1 MTTSAVPYMAA
12 ESDTDRVNRSFLGF
26 MQSALGVDNTYAT
39 DDTNMR
45 QATGQFLT
53 VNPLDGS
60 YSIVGSTQSS
70 LQGQQNKIAGLS
82 PVMLLLIAGSLY
94 LALK

>member
-26 MQSALGVDNTYAT
+26 LQSALGVDNTYSG
-39 DDTNMR
+39 DDTYMR
-45 QATGQFLT
+45 QPAGQFL
-53 VNPLDGS
+53 VMNPLDGS
-60 YSIVGSTQSS
+60 YSVMGSSQSN
-70 LQGQQNKIAGLS
+70 LQNNGMVAGMS
-82 PVMLLLIAGSLY
+82 PLVLLLLAGGLY